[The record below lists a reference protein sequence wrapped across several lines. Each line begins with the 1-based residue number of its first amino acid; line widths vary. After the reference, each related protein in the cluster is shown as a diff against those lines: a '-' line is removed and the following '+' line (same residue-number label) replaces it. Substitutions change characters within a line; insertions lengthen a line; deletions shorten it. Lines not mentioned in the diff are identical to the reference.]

1 MAFAQHL
8 ETFLLAIT
16 SSSSKYWTRK
26 EKSSSKYWREKKN
39 VHPNIRQ
46 EKKKAFF
53 RTARDGTATSTRD
66 TRESPIS
73 SSSQL
78 NGIVGSW
85 RRKKIVQLQFELKL
99 RCIEMLNVGG
109 SPVVRYYTQ
118 FKWFHHILRRSHFLN
133 HILTRCP
140 FLQLSPFE
148 IVWHEQKWFWEIVT
162 FWHFENLPVV
172 VLCQ

>member
-8 ETFLLAIT
+8 KTFLLAIT
-16 SSSSKYWTRK
+16 SSSSKNWRK
-26 EKSSSKYWREKKN
+26 
-39 VHPNIRQ
+39 
-46 EKKKAFF
+46 KKKAIF
-53 RTARDGTATSTRD
+53 RTARDGTATSTK
-66 TRESPIS
+66 EPPIS

-78 NGIVGSW
+78 NRIVGSW

-118 FKWFHHILRRSHFLN
+118 FKWFHHILRRSHFFN

-148 IVWHEQKWFWEIVT
+148 IVSHEQKLFWEIVT

>member
-8 ETFLLAIT
+8 KTFLLAIT

-26 EKSSSKYWREKKN
+26 EKSSYKYWREKKK
-39 VHPNIRQ
+39 VHPNIG
-46 EKKKAFF
+46 EKKKKAFF
-53 RTARDGTATSTRD
+53 RTARDGTATSTK
-66 TRESPIS
+66 EPPSS

-118 FKWFHHILRRSHFLN
+118 FK
-133 HILTRCP
+133 
-140 FLQLSPFE
+140 
-148 IVWHEQKWFWEIVT
+148 
-162 FWHFENLPVV
+162 
-172 VLCQ
+172 

>member
-1 MAFAQHL
+1 MKSNSNGTDGFCSTL
-8 ETFLLAIT
+8 EDFSYGNHFQFIQIL
-16 SSSSKYWTRK
+16 
-26 EKSSSKYWREKKN
+26 
-39 VHPNIRQ
+39 
-46 EKKKAFF
+46 EKKKKKVFF
-53 RTARDGTATSTRD
+53 RTARDGTATSTR
-66 TRESPIS
+66 ESPIS

-78 NGIVGSW
+78 NRIVGSW
-85 RRKKIVQLQFELKL
+85 RRKKIVQLQFEL

-148 IVWHEQKWFWEIVT
+148 IVSHEQKLFWEIVT